1 MDHSLGAFP
10 LLGTPDSR
18 RRLSIDHPGG
28 SDHKLIERVLS
39 IPAHKETYHAYL
51 DAYLSTIFAEEKLDE
66 QVTAT
71 AAFLRPLVASHG
83 AASLERFEKVVAG
96 GPQPGEP
103 HVIQVFVEKRRQ
115 SVRDQLDGTSE
126 GLVLHDGQPKSFPVR
141 KIIGFAVALLVLML
155 LHAVG
160 WIWGGIAGFR
170 GSLKWGFLNLCFYP
184 ITPAIYGFRVRR
196 PLGIRAASFILF
208 GAVSVGVWLL
218 AAIVS
223 FT

>member
-1 MDHSLGAFP
+1 VAEDTAARRNQHEFP
-10 LLGTPDSR
+10 
-18 RRLSIDHPGG
+18 
-28 SDHKLIERVLS
+28 
-39 IPAHKETYHAYL
+39 
-51 DAYLSTIFAEEKLDE
+51 AEEKLDE

-155 LHAVG
+155 LHAAG

-196 PLGIRAASFILF
+196 SLGIRAASFILF